1 MKYFELFCQNSSSHS
16 PTYHVLST
24 IESLTTM
31 LRSTRQLKSFYHS
44 LSCNHLFLIQLSAIN
59 VSNKRLFSTSP
70 LAWEQ
75 SDTPGPRNYDTS
87 NKHPKE
93 PLFIA
98 DFREIKE
105 GYRAPKSP
113 IFLCHGLFGFD
124 SIDLVPTIPKM
135 PSLSSVPELFSISS
149 SDKSKK
155 KSEKDD
161 EESMSFASISRLS
174 SSKSIANKLDPK
186 ADKGGSHFLRLPA
199 ISYWRGI
206 KEALAENKV
215 QVYSAAVAP
224 TASIELRSEYLRK
237 AIIEK
242 LVVRWQEAL
251 QLKLVRHLENLKG
264 TDFDVQ
270 AEIHKFYQENIKDGS
285 NVLSLNLVGH
295 SMGGLDARYF
305 TARLLPEYND
315 LAKESQSKYKENVYA
330 YLEENGWLEHG
341 KSNSSQNVASTDQ
354 GKNPVQ
360 SQLIPPLP
368 ALPFLQV
375 KSITTV
381 ATPHHGSS
389 FADEFIKSVISP
401 THIPG
406 LYKRLPSLGFNY
418 DPKIRLQK
426 RLFRR
431 GAKQQ
436 EAESNNDN
444 DDIAAF
450 SQLTREY
457 MENTFNK
464 EILNDPNVAYY
475 SYAAK
480 FVPGTWFNIFYPT
493 WKIIYAREGD
503 NDGLVS
509 VESAKW
515 GEFMSIIDNVNHL
528 DLINWPN
535 QLHQALN
542 TLFGKKPPFNAIAL
556 YLSISDMLASKGF

>member
-1 MKYFELFCQNSSSHS
+1 
-16 PTYHVLST
+16 
-24 IESLTTM
+24 M
-31 LRSTRQLKSFYHS
+31 LRSTRQFKALYHDIN
-44 LSCNHLFLIQLSAIN
+44 CKHLVLIQLPVIN

-70 LAWEQ
+70 LIWKQ
-75 SDTPGPRNYDTS
+75 SNTPGPRNYDTS
-87 NKHPKE
+87 GKHPKE

-135 PSLSSVPELFSISS
+135 PSLSSVPELFSIHSN
-149 SDKSKK
+149 DKSKE

-161 EESMSFASISRLS
+161 ESMSFASISNLS
-174 SSKSIANKLDPK
+174 SSKSIAKKLDPN

-206 KEALAENKV
+206 KEALTDNKV
-215 QVYSAAVAP
+215 KVYSAAVAP

-242 LVVRWQEAL
+242 LVVRWQEGL

-264 TDFDVQ
+264 TDFDIQ
-270 AEIHKFYQENIKDGS
+270 TEIHKFYQENTKDGA
-285 NVLSLNLVGH
+285 NVLSVNLVGH

-305 TARLLPEYND
+305 TSRLLPEYND
-315 LAKESQSKYKENVYA
+315 LAKESQSKYQENVYA
-330 YLEENGWLEHG
+330 YLEENGWLKHG
-341 KSNSSQNVASTDQ
+341 NSNRSQEVASTDE
-354 GKNPVQ
+354 GRSPVS

-401 THIPG
+401 THMPG
-406 LYKRLPSLGFNY
+406 LYKLLPSLGFNY

-426 RLFRR
+426 RLFRH
-431 GAKQQ
+431 GSKQQ

-450 SQLTREY
+450 SQLTRAY
-457 MENTFNK
+457 MADTFNK

-480 FVPGTWFNIFYPT
+480 FVPRTWFNIFYPT
-493 WKIIYAREGD
+493 WKIVYAHEGD

-515 GEFMSIIDNVNHL
+515 GEFMSIIDHVNHL

-535 QLHQALN
+535 QIHQTLN

-556 YLSISDMLASKGF
+556 YLSIADMLASKGF